1 MNECERIENSIGPWL
16 DHELNAA
23 ESEVVRAH
31 VTACSRCSEAR
42 QGLERID
49 RALSSV
55 LVDEAPRIEFASFW
69 RELKQQIEQKRPW
82 RKRLLEQTGDWAS
95 APRAAW
101 AVPALIAVLI
111 AVLSYQSYFPI
122 WRSRNNFATV
132 ESIDSYGRN
141 VALLRE
147 DGSKTTVIWLYQNQE
162 GDDEAAEETPPAGPA
177 F

>member
-1 MNECERIENSIGPWL
+1 MNECERIEDSIGPWL
-16 DHELNAA
+16 DDELSVA
-23 ESEVVRAH
+23 ESELVRAH
-31 VTACSRCSEAR
+31 VTACARCSDAR
-42 QGLERID
+42 RRLERID

-55 LVDEAPRIEFASFW
+55 LVAEARKIEFAPFW
-69 RELKQQIEQKRPW
+69 RELQQRIDRKRPW
-82 RKRLLEQTGDWAS
+82 HKGLLERAWDWTS

-101 AVPALIAVLI
+101 AIPALIAVLI
-111 AVLSYQSYFPI
+111 AVLSYESYFPI

-147 DGSKTTVIWLYQNQE
+147 DESKTTVIWLYQNQE
-162 GDDEAAEETPPAGPA
+162 GDDEAAEETPPPGPA

>member
-1 MNECERIENSIGPWL
+1 MNKCERIEKSIGPWL
-16 DHELNAA
+16 DHELSAA

-42 QGLERID
+42 QRLERLD
-49 RALSSV
+49 RALSSL
-55 LVDEAPRIEFASFW
+55 LVDEAPKIGFASFW
-69 RELKQQIEQKRPW
+69 RELEHRIEQKRPW
-82 RKRLLEQTGDWAS
+82 HKRFLEQAGDWIS
-95 APRAAW
+95 APRSAW

-111 AVLSYQSYFPI
+111 AVLSYQSYFPFS
-122 WRSRNNFATV
+122 RSRNNFATV

-147 DGSKTTVIWLYQNQE
+147 DESKTTVIWLYQNQE
-162 GDDEAAEETPPAGPA
+162 GDDEAADETPPAGPA